1 VTGAA
6 VIAVGLLLALALLR
20 PRSPRPSLQLA
31 DARRRDVPPALD
43 DLEMERQAA

>member
-20 PRSPRPSLQLA
+20 PSNPTPGA
-31 DARRRDVPPALD
+31 VAR
-43 DLEMERQAA
+43 